1 MTVKVVLAHGVFDL
15 LHAGHLEHL
24 KQAKAMGD
32 YLIVSVVDDKY
43 ASKGKPIYSQKER
56 LALLWSLRCVD
67 HAMLC
72 GAPGPEKVIREWEPD
87 LYVRGSDYRG
97 KTMPESAL
105 LARLGIPVRYTRSV
119 PPRTGEIISRIR
131 HGSENG

>member
-1 MTVKVVLAHGVFDL
+1 MSVKVVLVHGVFDL

-72 GAPGPEKVIREWEPD
+72 GAPGPEKVIRKWEPD

-105 LARLGIPVRYTRSV
+105 LESLGIPVRYTRSV
-119 PPRTGEIISRIR
+119 PPRTSDILKALRK
-131 HGSENG
+131 